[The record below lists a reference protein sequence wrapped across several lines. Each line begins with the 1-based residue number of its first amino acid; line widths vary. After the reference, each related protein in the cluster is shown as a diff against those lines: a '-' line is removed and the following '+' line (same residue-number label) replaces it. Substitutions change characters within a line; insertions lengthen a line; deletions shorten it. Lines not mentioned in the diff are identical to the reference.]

1 MDDVRRF
8 GGRVAAV
15 RLAREIAAAC
25 EGEGLAQSGRREP
38 VLRANGH
45 LARVVEAEIIPR
57 LMLAHAPRL
66 SSGRGHARPGRKPSE
81 AEIATFSDLILAPP
95 CVEVEARI
103 ESLIA
108 DGLSLESLLLD
119 LLAPT
124 ARHLG
129 ALWEEDVCD
138 FADLTVAMG
147 RLQRIMHDLS
157 LRYAEESFDP
167 LRGRSILLSPCPG
180 ETHIF
185 GLSMLERFFRDA
197 GWDVVGTALDAAENP
212 LARASTE
219 WFDVIGLSLHCEVHL
234 PKLTEAVRE
243 IRRRSHNCDVRILVG
258 GSIFVDNPGLASL
271 VDADATAVDARAA
284 VLVAESLL
292 DLQARAC

>member
-8 GGRVAAV
+8 GGRIAQG

-25 EGEGLAQSGRREP
+25 EVEGLAQAQRREP
-38 VLRANGH
+38 LQRANGH

-66 SSGRGHARPGRKPSE
+66 TSGRSCTSAGRKPN
-81 AEIATFSDLILAPP
+81 ADEIAAFSDLILAPP
-95 CVEVEARI
+95 GEEVEAKI
-103 ESLIA
+103 ASLIA

-129 ALWEEDVCD
+129 VLWEEDVCD
-138 FADLTVAMG
+138 FADLTIAMG

-157 LRYAEESFDP
+157 LRFGDESFDP

-185 GLSMLERFFRDA
+185 GLSILERFFRDA
-197 GWDVVGTALDAAENP
+197 GWDVVGTALDSAVSP
-212 LARASTE
+212 LERAGAE
-219 WFDVIGLSLHCEVHL
+219 WFDVVGLSLHCEVHL
-234 PKLTEAVRE
+234 PNLTEAVRE
-243 IRRRSHNCDVRILVG
+243 VRRRSHNANVRILVG
-258 GSIFVDNPGLASL
+258 GAIFVDNPGLVSL
-271 VDADATAVDARAA
+271 VDADATAADARSA